1 MSARFLFHIINF
13 TTFVADENKRHM
25 KKSSVYT
32 RTGDSGTTS
41 LVGGTRVPKNSPRLE
56 AYGTIDEANSWLGLL
71 DASEAIPEAAHSTLR
86 RAMNHMFDIGS
97 ALATEE
103 TSAWQPA
110 PFPQQAIADL
120 EADIDSL
127 DSALPRHNQ
136 FILPGGHADAAR
148 ANIAR
153 TVVRRAERRIL
164 ALAETAPVDPA
175 LLRYINRL
183 SDYLFILSRA
193 INIKNAK
200 QEIFWQKNC

>member
-1 MSARFLFHIINF
+1 
-13 TTFVADENKRHM
+13 M

-71 DASEAIPEAAHSTLR
+71 DASDAIPEAAHATLR
-86 RAMNHMFDIGS
+86 QAMNHMFDIGS

-103 TSAWQPA
+103 TSSGNRHLFHSRP
-110 PFPQQAIADL
+110 
-120 EADIDSL
+120 
-127 DSALPRHNQ
+127 LPTSKPTLIHSTPPYRHNQ

-200 QEIFWQKNC
+200 QEIFWQKNCCLQ

>member
-1 MSARFLFHIINF
+1 MQHTEKHTL
-13 TTFVADENKRHM
+13 M
-25 KKSSVYT
+25 KKSPVYT

-56 AYGTIDEANSWLGLL
+56 AYGTIDEANSWLGLI
-71 DASEAIPEAAHSTLR
+71 DASDAIPNAAHATLQ

-97 ALATEE
+97 TLATEE
-103 TSAWQPA
+103 TSSWQPA
-110 PFPQQAIADL
+110 PFPAQAVADL
-120 EADIDSL
+120 EAAIDTL
-127 DSALPRHNQ
+127 DSTLPRHNQ
-136 FILPGGHADAAR
+136 FILPGGHPDAAR

-164 ALAETAPVDPA
+164 ALAQTAPVDPV

>member
-1 MSARFLFHIINF
+1 
-13 TTFVADENKRHM
+13 M
-25 KKSSVYT
+25 KKSPVYT

-41 LVGGTRVPKNSPRLE
+41 LAGGTRVPKNSPRLE
-56 AYGTIDEANSWLGLL
+56 AYGTIDEANSWLGLI
-71 DASEAIPEAAHSTLR
+71 DASDAIPYAAHATLQ

-97 ALATEE
+97 ILATEE
-103 TSAWQPA
+103 TSSWQPA
-110 PFPQQAIADL
+110 PFPAQAVADL
-120 EADIDSL
+120 EADIDTL
-127 DSALPRHNQ
+127 DSTLPRHNQ
-136 FILPGGHADAAR
+136 FIQPGGHPDAAR

-164 ALAETAPVDPA
+164 ALAQTAPVDPV